1 MLTRVWHAKDW
12 ESGIELRNYLLGKT
26 SSLQVHHIFPKS
38 LLYENGYSKS
48 DVNAV
53 ANFTFLTQD
62 TNLKVSNRDPKEYL
76 KEYAEKH
83 PHAIESHWI
92 PIDPELWKIEN
103 YQDFIAAR
111 RELLAKAANEFL
123 NSLFAGS
130 VPETEVVP
138 SAFEQP
144 IVDIPGGFA
153 SEEEE
158 RIIKEFNEW
167 IIELGLPS
175 GEMLYELSD
184 STSGEPLAIL
194 DIAWPN
200 GLQEGYSQP
209 VALLID
215 EERETEEVVSS
226 TGFRIFR
233 DTANFKDYVLRD
245 IVVAD
250 ELAA

>member
-1 MLTRVWHAKDW
+1 MLTRVCHAKDW
-12 ESGIELRNYLLGKT
+12 GSGIELRDHMLGKT
-26 SSLQVHHIFPKS
+26 SGLQVHHIFPKS

-48 DVNAV
+48 EVNAI

-76 KEYAEKH
+76 EEYSKKH
-83 PHAIESHWI
+83 PGAVESNWI
-92 PIDPELWKIEN
+92 PMEPDLWKIEN
-103 YQDFIAAR
+103 YSEFLAAR
-111 RELLAKAANEFL
+111 RELLAKAANEFVD
-123 NSLFAGS
+123 SLYAGS
-130 VPETEVVP
+130 VPESEVVP
-138 SAFEQP
+138 TAFERP

-167 IIELGLPS
+167 VIQHGLPS
-175 GEMLYELSD
+175 GEMLYELAD
-184 STSGEPLAIL
+184 PVSGESLAIL
-194 DIAWPN
+194 DIAWPD

-215 EERETEEVVSS
+215 EEKETEDVVSS
-226 TGFRIFR
+226 MGFRFFR
-233 DTANFKDYVLRD
+233 NPENFRAYVLRD
-245 IVVAD
+245 IIAD